1 MDKIATLAKVIDLN
15 FPVIVPS
22 QFVEIIGNQE
32 KNNAVIIYSP
42 TNDHL
47 IRIFFTNASEIFK
60 VEAQTNGLDHEFLS
74 SLGSFLTA
82 YKITPLYTSGFCKEG
97 PCLYE
102 GYFEKDRL
110 KIPLE
115 EFKTQFSNIKGIS
128 EVKITQF
135 RI

>member
-15 FPVIVPS
+15 SPVIVPS
-22 QFVEIIGNQE
+22 QFVEIIGNQK

-60 VEAQTNGLDHEFLS
+60 VEAKTNGLNHEFLS
-74 SLGSFLTA
+74 SLGGFLTA
-82 YKITPLYTSGFCKEG
+82 YKITPLYTTGFCKEE

-128 EVKITQF
+128 EVKITRF